1 MKCFSRFTND
11 ESDPIIIENE
21 ETDSECEKD
30 HSKFKKQHKEKMN
43 KEAGEEDDMLIKNLS
58 KGKKQKV
65 LKKEDDGKR
74 SGKKI
79 ETSKK
84 GKGKEKVEEGFQ
96 IKVDSGKKRKEQEQG
111 HGEVKITNCKKRKT
125 STSETMQQH
134 IPFTGKKLL
143 LRCAPGN
150 LINLLHNLTKSQ
162 RKVVEEIG
170 FGKTLLLKLHTIP
183 ASLGYWLLQNYDPS
197 TDILND
203 GANEYKLTTSL
214 INEIFGIPNGETQVT
229 QMSKPKT
236 YDPVVKEWRS
246 QFDDEMQKKQ
256 KKISVSDLVDYL
268 KKTDD
273 SGRMFKLN
281 FMVVLMSIIGETM
294 KSNTVRMERIE
305 KELKKIENHAE
316 KLRMLFEKERKD
328 YPSSNIVK
336 EKQKEWELLLK
347 KYIPV
352 EEFSKE
358 TPRIQSTD
366 IVLLD
371 TPLIVSQDTM
381 LELIELEKQAT
392 KRIEEVENQKKKSES
407 VNKNDPPSFHLL
419 SQDSNEGNP
428 EIEIGNT
435 ENVEKETIGEKEIV
449 EDMVRE
455 KPVGGTEKIGEEL
468 VVEKNIGKDMIVEKI
483 VGEETKED
491 EINEDTMEAEGDKMG
506 EEKTPTEVEEKKQER
521 PKRKIIL
528 SDALCSPYKQRRV
541 GMEEK
546 LTTVEK
552 NISSYLFSGNG
563 YVWDSLFEITD
574 VMTTPRIELETLSPG
589 IEVHVDVIN
598 TWAHLL
604 NNEELKRNRDSSVF
618 RLFCTAPMIH
628 RDTFNKGAEERNNEF
643 KKNMTELLK
652 KEKLDN
658 IKEFDLIFFPMIL
671 SQHFYLMCFNLKKPE
686 IIIIDNSALGE
697 YNAKYKGIPEK
708 FKEAFVSFIADFAHP
723 KTDEMDD
730 NVVKRFE
737 MPWRTTVNNKDCG
750 IFMMRHMETYM
761 GEEEK
766 AWQCGFGVEPEN
778 VQEKQIEDLRRK
790 Y

>member
-11 ESDPIIIENE
+11 ESDPIIIEIE

-30 HSKFKKQHKEKMN
+30 HSKEKKQQKEKKN
-43 KEAGEEDDMLIKNLS
+43 KEADE
-58 KGKKQKV
+58 
-65 LKKEDDGKR
+65 GKR
-74 SGKKI
+74 SGKKL
-79 ETSKK
+79 ESVKK
-84 GKGKEKVEEGFQ
+84 GKRKEKVEEGLQ
-96 IKVDSGKKRKEQEQG
+96 LKVDSGKERKEPEQG
-111 HGEVKITNCKKRKT
+111 QGQGQGKITDCKKRKT
-125 STSETMQQH
+125 STSETMQKH

-170 FGKTLLLKLHTIP
+170 FGKTLLLKLHMIP
-183 ASLGYWLLQNYDPS
+183 TSLGYWLLQNYDPS

-229 QMSKPKT
+229 QMSKQKT

-256 KKISVSDLVDYL
+256 KKIYVSDLVDYL

-305 KELKKIENHAE
+305 KELKKVEEHVE
-316 KLRMLFEKERKD
+316 KLKMLFEKERKD
-328 YPSSNIVK
+328 YPS
-336 EKQKEWELLLK
+336 
-347 KYIPV
+347 
-352 EEFSKE
+352 KE
-358 TPRIQSTD
+358 TPRIQSKD

-381 LELIELEKQAT
+381 SELIELEKQAT

-407 VNKNDPPSFHLL
+407 INKNDPPSFRLL

-449 EDMVRE
+449 EEMVGE

-468 VVEKNIGKDMIVEKI
+468 VVEKNVGK
-483 VGEETKED
+483 
-491 EINEDTMEAEGDKMG
+491 KM
-506 EEKTPTEVEEKKQER
+506 V
-521 PKRKIIL
+521 
-528 SDALCSPYKQRRV
+528 
-541 GMEEK
+541 
-546 LTTVEK
+546 VEK
-552 NISSYLFSGNG
+552 NC
-563 YVWDSLFEITD
+563 WK
-574 VMTTPRIELETLSPG
+574 TLSTG

-604 NNEELKRNRDSSVF
+604 NKEELKRNRDSSVF
-618 RLFCTAPMIH
+618 RLFCTAPMI
-628 RDTFNKGAEERNNEF
+628 
-643 KKNMTELLK
+643 
-652 KEKLDN
+652 
-658 IKEFDLIFFPMIL
+658 
-671 SQHFYLMCFNLKKPE
+671 
-686 IIIIDNSALGE
+686 
-697 YNAKYKGIPEK
+697 
-708 FKEAFVSFIADFAHP
+708 KEAFVSFIVEFAHP

-730 NVVKRFE
+730 TVVKRFE

-750 IFMMRHMETYM
+750 IFMMTHMETYM

-766 AWQCGFGVEPEN
+766 AWQCGFGVESEN
-778 VQEKQIEDLRRK
+778 VQEKQIEYLRRK
-790 Y
+790 YCAKIMLHEINELKHYIVEEMKKYLQISYPSRKILEETSKKRIEERLNRELD

>member
-1 MKCFSRFTND
+1 MKKDASSIGTTRKGQSERIKMKCFSRFTND

-43 KEAGEEDDMLIKNLS
+43 KEAVEEDDMLIKNLS

-65 LKKEDDGKR
+65 LKKEDD
-74 SGKKI
+74 
-79 ETSKK
+79 E
-84 GKGKEKVEEGFQ
+84 Q
-96 IKVDSGKKRKEQEQG
+96 EQEQG
-111 HGEVKITNCKKRKT
+111 HSEGKITDCKKRKT

-183 ASLGYWLLQNYDPS
+183 TSLGYWLLQNYDPS

-236 YDPVVKEWRS
+236 YDPVVREWRS

-273 SGRMFKLN
+273 SGRIFKLN

-294 KSNTVRMERIE
+294 KSNTVNLRFLTS
-305 KELKKIENHAE
+305 LKTNTDFK
-316 KLRMLFEKERKD
+316 KLDWCEYVLEF
-328 YPSSNIVK
+328 
-336 EKQKEWELLLK
+336 
-347 KYIPV
+347 

-358 TPRIQSTD
+358 TPRIQSKDT
-366 IVLLD
+366 VLLD

-407 VNKNDPPSFHLL
+407 VNKNDPPSFRLL

-435 ENVEKETIGEKEIV
+435 ENVEKETIGEKDIV
-449 EDMVRE
+449 
-455 KPVGGTEKIGEEL
+455 
-468 VVEKNIGKDMIVEKI
+468 
-483 VGEETKED
+483 
-491 EINEDTMEAEGDKMG
+491 
-506 EEKTPTEVEEKKQER
+506 
-521 PKRKIIL
+521 
-528 SDALCSPYKQRRV
+528 
-541 GMEEK
+541 
-546 LTTVEK
+546 
-552 NISSYLFSGNG
+552 
-563 YVWDSLFEITD
+563 
-574 VMTTPRIELETLSPG
+574 
-589 IEVHVDVIN
+589 
-598 TWAHLL
+598 
-604 NNEELKRNRDSSVF
+604 
-618 RLFCTAPMIH
+618 
-628 RDTFNKGAEERNNEF
+628 
-643 KKNMTELLK
+643 
-652 KEKLDN
+652 
-658 IKEFDLIFFPMIL
+658 
-671 SQHFYLMCFNLKKPE
+671 
-686 IIIIDNSALGE
+686 
-697 YNAKYKGIPEK
+697 
-708 FKEAFVSFIADFAHP
+708 
-723 KTDEMDD
+723 
-730 NVVKRFE
+730 
-737 MPWRTTVNNKDCG
+737 
-750 IFMMRHMETYM
+750 
-761 GEEEK
+761 
-766 AWQCGFGVEPEN
+766 
-778 VQEKQIEDLRRK
+778 
-790 Y
+790 

>member
-30 HSKFKKQHKEKMN
+30 HSKGKMQHKGKKN
-43 KEAGEEDDMLIKNLS
+43 KEADE
-58 KGKKQKV
+58 
-65 LKKEDDGKR
+65 GKR
-74 SGKKI
+74 SGKKL
-79 ETSKK
+79 ESVKK
-84 GKGKEKVEEGFQ
+84 GKEKEKVEEGLQ
-96 IKVDSGKKRKEQEQG
+96 LKVDSRKKRKEPEQG
-111 HGEVKITNCKKRKT
+111 QGQGERKITDCKKRKT
-125 STSETMQQH
+125 STSVTMQKH

-143 LRCAPGN
+143 LR
-150 LINLLHNLTKSQ
+150 
-162 RKVVEEIG
+162 
-170 FGKTLLLKLHTIP
+170 
-183 ASLGYWLLQNYDPS
+183 Y
-197 TDILND
+197 ILND

-256 KKISVSDLVDYL
+256 KKISVSDLVEYL

-273 SGRMFKLN
+273 SERMFKLN
-281 FMVVLMSIIGETM
+281 FMVLLMSIIGETM
-294 KSNTVRMERIE
+294 KSNTVNLRFLTSLKTNTDFKKLDWCEYVLECLRRTRKGWGGKEGEIFTGPIMLLVVRIERIE
-305 KELKKIENHAE
+305 KELKKVEEHAE
-316 KLRMLFEKERKD
+316 KLKMLFEKERKD
-328 YPSSNIVK
+328 YPSK
-336 EKQKEWELLLK
+336 
-347 KYIPV
+347 
-352 EEFSKE
+352 
-358 TPRIQSTD
+358 TPRIQSKDT
-366 IVLLD
+366 VLLD

-381 LELIELEKQAT
+381 SELIELEKQAT
-392 KRIEEVENQKKKSES
+392 KKIEEVENQKKKSEL
-407 VNKNDPPSFHLL
+407 VNKNDPPGFRLL

-435 ENVEKETIGEKEIV
+435 ENVEKETVGEKEIV
-449 EDMVRE
+449 EEMVRE

-468 VVEKNIGKDMIVEKI
+468 VVEKNVEKEMVVEKI

-491 EINEDTMEAEGDKMG
+491 EINEDTMEAEGDKMC
-506 EEKTPTEVEEKKQER
+506 EEKTPAEVEEKKQER

-528 SDALCSPYKQRRV
+528 SDALCSPYKQRRA
-541 GMEEK
+541 GIEEK

-552 NISSYLFSGNG
+552 NISSYLFYGNG

-574 VMTTPRIELETLSPG
+574 VMTTPKLELETLSPG

-604 NNEELKRNRDSSVF
+604 NNEELKRNRELCFQAVLYSSY
-618 RLFCTAPMIH
+618 
-628 RDTFNKGAEERNNEF
+628 D
-643 KKNMTELLK
+643 
-652 KEKLDN
+652 
-658 IKEFDLIFFPMIL
+658 
-671 SQHFYLMCFNLKKPE
+671 Y
-686 IIIIDNSALGE
+686 
-697 YNAKYKGIPEK
+697 
-708 FKEAFVSFIADFAHP
+708 FAHP

-730 NVVKRFE
+730 TVVKRFE

-766 AWQCGFGVEPEN
+766 AWHCGFEVE
-778 VQEKQIEDLRRK
+778 
-790 Y
+790 